1 MKKLDTML
9 NKTFTAEQRLIIRRK
24 AQEKVAAI
32 RLQGLREH
40 RQMTQE
46 ALANQMGLTQAAVSK
61 LERRSNM
68 TLSNLQRY
76 VEALGGKLEIRAVF
90 SEETRDIVS

>member
-1 MKKLDTML
+1 MKKLDDML
-9 NKTFTAEQRLIIRRK
+9 NKAFTTEQRQEIRRQ
-24 AQEKVAAI
+24 AQEKVTAI

-46 ALANQMGLTQAAVSK
+46 DLARHMGLTQAAVSK
-61 LERRSNM
+61 LERRPNV

-76 VEALGGKLEIRAVF
+76 VEALGGRLEIRAVF
-90 SEETRDIVS
+90 SEETRDIVG